1 MRHIIKD
8 TAEIFLNDK
17 GNGLINVTSEM
28 IRVGL
33 KVYVDRLPTDAS
45 RLGDE
50 DETVRL
56 IYLEMA
62 KAAYFEDKQKID

>member
-1 MRHIIKD
+1 MVLFMEHI
-8 TAEIFLNDK
+8 
-17 GNGLINVTSEM
+17 INVTPAM
-28 IRVGL
+28 IRLGL

-50 DETVRL
+50 DETVKL

-62 KAAYFEDKQKID
+62 KAACLEDKQKIEP

>member
-1 MRHIIKD
+1 MSAQTIGYFMVLFMEH
-8 TAEIFLNDK
+8 T
-17 GNGLINVTSEM
+17 INVTTEM
-28 IRVGL
+28 MRVGL

-62 KAAYFEDKQKID
+62 KAACFEDKQKID